1 MIKTENAEAD
11 YLLCLLKC
19 SLLGGDVPLPQKEIN
34 HKALLD
40 LANKQQVYNI
50 ILPSLQNAG
59 ILTAAEESA
68 WNDCRLSELRRT
80 IVVNNERAA
89 ICAMLDEAGIKYMFL
104 KGLVIREYYPS
115 SFMRQMSDNDILYDK
130 AMRDKLLKIMKHRG
144 FYLGTA
150 SENSDDFYK
159 KPYCSFEMHRDLFFE
174 GSEFCPGL
182 NPWEHAKKIEGCRFE
197 MSREDNYIY
206 ALAHMYK
213 HYTCGHGCGVRF
225 LCDMYLLSHSKD
237 KLDWDYINSKFA
249 EFGLA
254 GFHRI
259 VLSLADCVFGEKQP
273 GAEEKALLSKM
284 FDGGVFGKFER
295 NITEEVNN
303 YGGKFGW
310 LMHRLFPK
318 KSEMKAQYK
327 VLEKKPFLLPF
338 YYIYRLFDKYKHNK
352 KVMMNDLKELKDN
365 YSEDK

>member
-1 MIKTENAEAD
+1 MIKTGIAEID

-19 SLLGGDVPLPQKEIN
+19 ALLGEKAPKPAEGTD
-34 HKALLD
+34 HKKLFET
-40 LANKQQVYNI
+40 ANKQQVYNI
-50 ILPSLQNAG
+50 ILPALQEAG
-59 ILTAAEESA
+59 VLTADEEAA
-68 WNDCRLSELRRT
+68 WNNYRYSELKRT
-80 IVVNNERAA
+80 IVVNNERSA
-89 ICAMLDEAGIKYMFL
+89 ICADLDYAGINYMFL
-104 KGLVIREYYPS
+104 KGLVIRDYYPG

-130 AMRDKLLKIMKHRG
+130 SKREKLLKIMKSHG

-182 NPWEHAKKIEGCRFE
+182 DPWENAKKAEGCRYAI
-197 MSREDNYIY
+197 SREDNYIY

-213 HYTCGHGCGVRF
+213 HYSCGHGCGVRF
-225 LCDMYLLSHSKD
+225 LCDMYLLSHSND
-237 KLDWDYINSKFA
+237 ELDWDYISGKFA
-249 EFGLA
+249 EFGLSE
-254 GFHRI
+254 FHSV
-259 VLSLADCVFGEKQP
+259 VLSLADCVFEEKEPQDAEKQ
-273 GAEEKALLSKM
+273 LLSKM

-303 YGGKFGW
+303 YGGKLGW
-310 LMHRLFPK
+310 LKHRLFPE

-338 YYIYRLFDKYKHNK
+338 YYVYRLFDKYKHNK

>member
-34 HKALLD
+34 HKALFD

-182 NPWEHAKKIEGCRFE
+182 DPWENAKKAEGWIIIFMPLRICISTIPAATAAACAFFVICICCRT
-197 MSREDNYIY
+197 
-206 ALAHMYK
+206 A
-213 HYTCGHGCGVRF
+213 
-225 LCDMYLLSHSKD
+225 
-237 KLDWDYINSKFA
+237 
-249 EFGLA
+249 
-254 GFHRI
+254 RI
-259 VLSLADCVFGEKQP
+259 SLIG
-273 GAEEKALLSKM
+273 
-284 FDGGVFGKFER
+284 
-295 NITEEVNN
+295 I
-303 YGGKFGW
+303 
-310 LMHRLFPK
+310 
-318 KSEMKAQYK
+318 
-327 VLEKKPFLLPF
+327 
-338 YYIYRLFDKYKHNK
+338 I
-352 KVMMNDLKELKDN
+352 
-365 YSEDK
+365 

>member
-1 MIKTENAEAD
+1 M
-11 YLLCLLKC
+11 
-19 SLLGGDVPLPQKEIN
+19 PLPQKEIN
-34 HKALLD
+34 HKALFD

-159 KPYCSFEMHRDLFFE
+159 KPYCSFEMHRDLFLKARNFARGLIH
-174 GSEFCPGL
+174 GSMQK
-182 NPWEHAKKIEGCRFE
+182 N
-197 MSREDNYIY
+197 
-206 ALAHMYK
+206 
-213 HYTCGHGCGVRF
+213 
-225 LCDMYLLSHSKD
+225 
-237 KLDWDYINSKFA
+237 
-249 EFGLA
+249 
-254 GFHRI
+254 
-259 VLSLADCVFGEKQP
+259 
-273 GAEEKALLSKM
+273 
-284 FDGGVFGKFER
+284 
-295 NITEEVNN
+295 
-303 YGGKFGW
+303 
-310 LMHRLFPK
+310 
-318 KSEMKAQYK
+318 
-327 VLEKKPFLLPF
+327 
-338 YYIYRLFDKYKHNK
+338 
-352 KVMMNDLKELKDN
+352 
-365 YSEDK
+365 